1 MAKGYFKKS
10 KYTLIMFLAPPRKS
24 SFGVA
29 PIVFMLKN
37 LYKSNGQLE
46 KAKRQKKIK
55 MIAALVHLQ
64 SQIWLNTPRL
74 NFFEG
79 PSIGNTFF
87 HIKIF
92 TIVPQCLL

>member
-46 KAKRQKKIK
+46 KAKRQKKNK
-55 MIAALVHLQ
+55 NDCCTCSFA
-64 SQIWLNTPRL
+64 
-74 NFFEG
+74 
-79 PSIGNTFF
+79 
-87 HIKIF
+87 
-92 TIVPQCLL
+92 VPDLAQYS